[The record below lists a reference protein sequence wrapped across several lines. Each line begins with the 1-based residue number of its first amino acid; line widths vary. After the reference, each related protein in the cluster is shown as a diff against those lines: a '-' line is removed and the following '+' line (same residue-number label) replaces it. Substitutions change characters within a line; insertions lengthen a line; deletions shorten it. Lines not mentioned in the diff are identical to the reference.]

1 MKTNELRPM
10 RIRSSASRPR
20 VDDRLV
26 LPSYLQRY
34 ADEHEAWHA
43 HRRDAGQKI
52 GGERGSPTTP
62 TPTRI
67 ALCK

>member
-1 MKTNELRPM
+1 MKRNELRPM

-20 VDDRLV
+20 VDDMPV

-52 GGERGSPTTP
+52 
-62 TPTRI
+62 
-67 ALCK
+67 